1 MIAVNY
7 SNYRESL
14 KQYCDRV
21 NDEAEVLIVT
31 RKSGGN
37 VVVLSEEQYN
47 NLMENL
53 YIRSNPANYARLME
67 SMAQLKS
74 GSAQPRTLLSD
85 EVENC
90 GEDAGNDE

>member
-1 MIAVNY
+1 MLAINY

-37 VVVLSEEQYN
+37 VVVLSEAQYN

-53 YIRSNPANYARLME
+53 YIRSNPANYANLMASIE
-67 SMAQLKS
+67 QLKK
-74 GSAQPRTLLSD
+74 GTCKARELISD
-85 EVENC
+85 TEGEVV
-90 GEDAGNDE
+90 DADE